1 MLHKISVPDMHCN
14 KCVERI
20 NKALDETGIKYEVSL
35 DSKTVTVDGC
45 EHCLKTALNELEDL
59 GFTPEII

>member
-20 NKALDETGIKYEVSL
+20 NKALNETGIKYEVSL
-35 DSKTVTVDGC
+35 ESKTVMVDGC

-59 GFTPEII
+59 GFTPEVI

>member
-1 MLHKISVPDMHCN
+1 MLHEISVPDMHCN

-20 NKALDETGIKYEVSL
+20 NKALNVTGIKYEVSL

-45 EHCLKTALNELEDL
+45 EHCLKTALAELEDL